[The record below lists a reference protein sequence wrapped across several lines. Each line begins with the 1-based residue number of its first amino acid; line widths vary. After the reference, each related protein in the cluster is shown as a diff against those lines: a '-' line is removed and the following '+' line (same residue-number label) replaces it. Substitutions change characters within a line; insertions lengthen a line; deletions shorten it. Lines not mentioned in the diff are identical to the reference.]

1 MFLKILGWV
10 IIIASA
16 IMVLGLILT
25 LKDKDVSKK
34 GNIAAIIFFLIMGS
48 LVGYPLSQT
57 GSGDKQAAT
66 ASKDKTEKA
75 SVHKSVHKDEKKTAP
90 EKKTPKQTLA
100 SKIKK
105 AAYPGYGKVT
115 KVELND
121 YQGMPNN
128 GKMVLVY
135 IRADAITKRVADMY
149 SAKALEQLFKY
160 DEVKEVCIFWRC
172 ELADTSGKKSV
183 DTVEKV
189 DMTRKTADKITWK
202 NFDYT
207 NLEKV
212 ADTYYLS
219 PSM

>member
-1 MFLKILGWV
+1 MLLKILGWA
-10 IIIASA
+10 IIIVS
-16 IMVLGLILT
+16 VLVILGCIFT
-25 LKDKDVSKK
+25 FKDKDASKK
-34 GNIAAIIFFLIMGS
+34 GNIATIIFFLIVGS

-66 ASKDKTEKA
+66 DKTEKTA
-75 SVHKSVHKDEKKTAP
+75 AVPKDEKKTAP
-90 EKKTPKQTLA
+90 EKKTPKQTQE

-172 ELADTSGKKSV
+172 QLTDSSGKKSV
-183 DTVEKV
+183 ETVEKV
-189 DMTRKTADKITWK
+189 DMTKKTAEKITWE

-207 NLEKV
+207 NLGKI
-212 ADTYYLS
+212 ADTYYVS

>member
-1 MFLKILGWV
+1 MFLKILGWT
-10 IIIASA
+10 IIIVSA
-16 IMVLGLILT
+16 FIIIGAIGT
-25 LKDKDVSKK
+25 FKDKDTSKK
-34 GNIAAIIFFLIMGS
+34 GNIAAIIFFLLIGS

-57 GSGDKQAAT
+57 GSGDKQAT
-66 ASKDKTEKA
+66 ASKDKAEKT
-75 SVHKSVHKDEKKTAP
+75 SVAPKNEKKTAP
-90 EKKTPKQTLA
+90 EKKTPEQTLA